1 MSSSVSLRVFVWI
14 YLSPSS
20 VRSWQTAPSRVV
32 LPLHLNV
39 QQPRMRRHMNE
50 IQTSLQPPPMRPT
63 HVTCAV
69 KVAPQKRS
77 VDLVA
82 SLRFASVRRHHL
94 VNFPTRPFTALSV
107 ARSYMSSVSPFVR
120 LTAPLVV
127 PLNALLMIL
136 LYIRCVVAWK
146 CKDLRVSESTA
157 VIIGKYLATWLH
169 SVQDQKCTWFPGKK
183 VSALKLD
190 TFNLVQR

>member
-20 VRSWQTAPSRVV
+20 VRSSWQTAPCRVV

-120 LTAPLVV
+120 W
-127 PLNALLMIL
+127 LLRWWFHWMHFWWFCST
-136 LYIRCVVAWK
+136 YVASWHGSART
-146 CKDLRVSESTA
+146 CGWVSQRQSS
-157 VIIGKYLATWLH
+157 
-169 SVQDQKCTWFPGKK
+169 SV
-183 VSALKLD
+183 
-190 TFNLVQR
+190 NI